1 MGITGTDVS
10 KEAADIILT
19 DDNFASIINAVE
31 EGRGIY
37 GNIRK
42 FVSYLLCCNA
52 GEVLAMFLA
61 SLVFV
66 EEGMIP
72 FLLPIQIL
80 WMNLVTDGF
89 PALALGL
96 EGTSPTVMER
106 GPRDPKEPPVDRR
119 TFARIVFLGTLM
131 AVGSMIVFQI
141 VNGWALAA
149 GMPSEEGII
158 RARTAAF
165 CAIVSFQLLLAF
177 SARSEE
183 ESLLAIGP
191 FSNRK
196 LVLAVLV
203 SFMAQLA
210 VVYLPGVGGAFGTVP
225 LTVEEWAL
233 VITVGLTGLVANE
246 AWKAVARARS
256 RPKTRGTV
264 A

>member
-1 MGITGTDVS
+1 
-10 KEAADIILT
+10 
-19 DDNFASIINAVE
+19 
-31 EGRGIY
+31 
-37 GNIRK
+37 
-42 FVSYLLCCNA
+42 
-52 GEVLAMFLA
+52 
-61 SLVFV
+61 
-66 EEGMIP
+66 
-72 FLLPIQIL
+72 
-80 WMNLVTDGF
+80 
-89 PALALGL
+89 
-96 EGTSPTVMER
+96 
-106 GPRDPKEPPVDRR
+106 
-119 TFARIVFLGTLM
+119 
-131 AVGSMIVFQI
+131 
-141 VNGWALAA
+141 VNGWAQAA

-210 VVYLPGVGGAFGTVP
+210 VVYLPGVGTAFGTVP
-225 LTVEEWAL
+225 LAVEEWAL

-256 RPKTRGTV
+256 RPKAKGTV